1 MCLYNGVTTVLVQFN
16 APVVQSD
23 ISAKTNR
30 DILIFSLGHDT
41 LLDWIARPGT
51 DSLRDLPHSTPVVKS
66 EEEDSGEAIGKKMII
81 SLVRKLEYYDAAIL
95 KIPTFVHVT
104 TTVRR

>member
-1 MCLYNGVTTVLVQFN
+1 MCLYNGVATALVQFN

-30 DILIFSLGHDT
+30 EILIFSHGHDT
-41 LLDWIARPGT
+41 LFDWMTRPGT

-81 SLVRKLEYYDAAIL
+81 SLVRNLE
-95 KIPTFVHVT
+95 
-104 TTVRR
+104 